1 MKERAEEN
9 NVNDSFYSA
18 KQSFSNESF
27 QDNLTDDLEE
37 AVNGSFHSARENSF
51 EEDKTVFKYPDDREV
66 SDIKKYSSNHKNNDT
81 TPKKFTEMVPQK
93 GVHYS
98 IAEDVLAS
106 KKEETQCRMI

>member
-51 EEDKTVFKYPDDREV
+51 EEDKTVFKYPDRK
-66 SDIKKYSSNHKNNDT
+66 STRLNSSHS
-81 TPKKFTEMVPQK
+81 QQ
-93 GVHYS
+93 S
-98 IAEDVLAS
+98 
-106 KKEETQCRMI
+106 RMPSSA